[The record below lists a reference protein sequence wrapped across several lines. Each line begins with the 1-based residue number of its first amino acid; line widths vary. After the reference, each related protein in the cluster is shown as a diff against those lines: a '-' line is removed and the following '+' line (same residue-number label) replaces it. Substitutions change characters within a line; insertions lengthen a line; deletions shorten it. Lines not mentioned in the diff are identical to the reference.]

1 MTLQAELHLKRGFD
15 ICAHEAVLNVY
26 YTGSCLKK
34 RVDQILDEV
43 CLTDVQFNLMM
54 LLKYQTGQDQGLSQ
68 TDLSVMMLVNRAN
81 ITGLVDRME
90 RSGLVVRSHSESD
103 RRRNVVRLTA
113 HGRDLLNEIE
123 PVYVTEV
130 NRIMSVLNASGQRR
144 LISTL
149 ESVRSNIRPA
159 MAEPNAGA

>member
-15 ICAHEAVLNVY
+15 ICAHEAVLSVY

-34 RVDQILDEV
+34 RADQILDRAS
-43 CLTDVQFNLMM
+43 LTDVQFNLMM

-68 TDLSVMMLVNRAN
+68 TDLSMMMLVNRAN

-103 RRRNVVRLTA
+103 RRRNVVRLTT
-113 HGRDLLNEIE
+113 HGKDLLNQIE
-123 PVYVTEV
+123 PVYVNEV
-130 NRIMSVLNASGQRR
+130 NRIMSVLSASDQRR

-149 ESVRSNIRPA
+149 ESLRRNVRPST
-159 MAEPNAGA
+159 AEPKMGD